1 MPALRSCL
9 TLPGS
14 RPRFHEKAED
24 SAADM
29 LIFDLEDSVA
39 PSAKEEAREEIVRA
53 LRGRR
58 YEGKVRGVRVNG
70 VDTRWCADDVRRV
83 VEEAGDRIDCLVL
96 PKVEDVDAVH
106 FAHHLLNQLE
116 WKLGLE
122 RPIDLQLQVETA
134 RGLENAARIAA
145 ASVRNQALVFG
156 PIDFAAD
163 MRIPAPEGTD
173 AGYFLARIAVAA
185 RASGLQ
191 VIDGPFPQLRDL
203 EGLRTAARRAAA
215 LGCDGKWVLHPDQVE
230 VVNEVFAPTQE
241 QFDQA
246 HRVVEAYRRATEV
259 DGSGA
264 VKLGDE
270 MIDEASR
277 KLAAALLERGEAA
290 GMRPGGS

>member
-1 MPALRSCL
+1 
-9 TLPGS
+9 
-14 RPRFHEKAED
+14 
-24 SAADM
+24 M